1 MTEIVIHEVGLRDG
15 LQMEQQVVSTE
26 QKVRWIE
33 SLLESGVDI
42 IQLGSFVHP
51 LKVPQM
57 ADTDELFKRVPA
69 SAKAS
74 GKRPVLSALVL
85 NDRGLDRGLAV
96 DVEMFCMGVSA
107 SETHSRKNTGRSVV
121 EATEQIICMAQRALG
136 ADKRVQVSVQ
146 SAFGCGYE
154 GPVPESRVMGI
165 VRRFL
170 DGGIRAISLADTAGH
185 AVPDRVE
192 ALFGAILDAGDDLE
206 CACHFHDT
214 YGLALANTYAA
225 LREAT
230 CARRTWSTTCSRPE
244 PGATSISTGSSPWQ
258 RTSEPSLGARWRG
271 RSTRPEPWGRPQR
284 HVRERPMRAGK
295 LLSGIRVL
303 DLTNVLSG
311 PFATLHLALSGAEV
325 IKVENPSGGDL
336 ARKLGCVPKLNK
348 ELMGTSFLAQNANKK
363 SLTLNL
369 KHEEGRKL
377 FRKLAATADV
387 LVENFRP
394 GVTARLGLSYESL
407 RESNPGLIYCAIS
420 GFGQTGPDAMKPA
433 YDQIIQG
440 LSGCMGIN
448 GDERLNPLRA
458 GFPVCDTVGGLNAAF
473 AIMGALFHR
482 ERTGEGQLIDVALLS
497 SWGTTTSP
505 RLPRGPSPPRTATST
520 SRPTSKSSGRR

>member
-225 LREAT
+225 LKTGVKYFEASVAGLGGCPFT
-230 CARRTWSTTCSRPE
+230 ARAGGNLCTEDLVHYLQQTGARRDIDLDRLIALAKDFGAFFGREMEGSVHKTGAMGPAAEARP
-244 PGATSISTGSSPWQ
+244 
-258 RTSEPSLGARWRG
+258 
-271 RSTRPEPWGRPQR
+271 
-284 HVRERPMRAGK
+284 
-295 LLSGIRVL
+295 
-303 DLTNVLSG
+303 
-311 PFATLHLALSGAEV
+311 
-325 IKVENPSGGDL
+325 
-336 ARKLGCVPKLNK
+336 
-348 ELMGTSFLAQNANKK
+348 
-363 SLTLNL
+363 
-369 KHEEGRKL
+369 
-377 FRKLAATADV
+377 
-387 LVENFRP
+387 
-394 GVTARLGLSYESL
+394 
-407 RESNPGLIYCAIS
+407 
-420 GFGQTGPDAMKPA
+420 
-433 YDQIIQG
+433 
-440 LSGCMGIN
+440 
-448 GDERLNPLRA
+448 
-458 GFPVCDTVGGLNAAF
+458 
-473 AIMGALFHR
+473 
-482 ERTGEGQLIDVALLS
+482 
-497 SWGTTTSP
+497 
-505 RLPRGPSPPRTATST
+505 
-520 SRPTSKSSGRR
+520 